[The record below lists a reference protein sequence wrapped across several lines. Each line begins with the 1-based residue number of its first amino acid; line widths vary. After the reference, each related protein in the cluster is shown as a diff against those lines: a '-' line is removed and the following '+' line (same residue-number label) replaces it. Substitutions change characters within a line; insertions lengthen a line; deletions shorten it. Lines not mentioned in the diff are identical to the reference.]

1 MKRESAIGAESLVA
15 QYVAVICDLDGV
27 VYRGATPV
35 PGAVET
41 LNRLSAQDIPVVFAT
56 NNASRSPDAVVAHLH
71 ELGVGPD
78 GWTVVTS
85 SQAAAAYLAARLP
98 EQTVVLAV
106 GGPGVV
112 QALTD
117 VGLVPVRASEL
128 AGATVA
134 AVVQG
139 LGVDVTWT
147 ELAEVGYHAEA
158 GATWVVTNLDI
169 MLPTSRGRAPGN
181 GALVAA
187 VQAATTVIPHV
198 VGKPGPNLFDLAR
211 STMGTEKADTLV
223 CGDRLDT
230 DIEGANAAGLDSLLV
245 LTGASDL
252 KDLAFAAPSAR
263 PTYVTTAL
271 SGLLEPGVR
280 LRATPEDGVSGR
292 SLRSVVTATWAALD
306 AGQTVPE
313 DTGMWRRLER
323 QLGLERTRPTSSS
336 PCIRSNDPGGRGT
349 IR

>member
-1 MKRESAIGAESLVA
+1 MRTEREPLVA

-71 ELGVGPD
+71 DLGVGPD

-112 QALTD
+112 QALAE
-117 VGLVPVRASEL
+117 VGLVPVRVSEL
-128 AGATVA
+128 AGATVP

-198 VGKPGPNLFDLAR
+198 AGKPGPELFDLAR

-263 PTYVTTAL
+263 PTYVATAL
-271 SGLLEPGVR
+271 TGLLEPGVR

-292 SLRSVVTATWAALD
+292 SLRSVITATWAARD
-306 AGQTVPE
+306 AGQAVSE
-313 DTGMWRRLER
+313 DTGRWRRLED
-323 QLGLERTRPTSSS
+323 QLGLERTRPTSET
-336 PCIRSNDPGGRGT
+336 GGQR
-349 IR
+349 